1 MQNDDDG
8 SQRVELSYF
17 HPDVEWRFK
26 REIGKNWILFEEYKD
41 DFEEHYQYYNH
52 DLGADRRIG
61 R

>member
-1 MQNDDDG
+1 MDSTWADTDDT
-8 SQRVELSYF
+8 S